1 MRKSTKI
8 ASMITTS
15 GIAYRGH
22 YIGLTQNKAGMFN
35 ISING
40 NLVDIFN
47 GTLAQSLDMANMWVD
62 SFLEG

>member
-1 MRKSTKI
+1 MK
-8 ASMITTS
+8 TTS

-22 YIGLTQNKAGMFN
+22 YIGLTPNKAGLFN

-40 NLVDIFN
+40 NLVDVFN

>member
-1 MRKSTKI
+1 MQ
-8 ASMITTS
+8 ATS

-22 YIGLTQNKAGMFN
+22 YIGLTPNKAGMFN
-35 ISING
+35 ICING
-40 NLVDIFN
+40 NLVDVFN